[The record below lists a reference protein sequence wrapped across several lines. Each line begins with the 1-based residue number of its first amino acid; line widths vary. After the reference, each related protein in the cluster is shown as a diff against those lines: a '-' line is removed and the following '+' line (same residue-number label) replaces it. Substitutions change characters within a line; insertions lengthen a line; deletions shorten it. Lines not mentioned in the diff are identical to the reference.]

1 MSDQAKDAP
10 IIIIK
15 KKGGHGGHHGG
26 AWKVAYADF
35 VTAMMAFFMVMWLMN
50 AGEKVKE
57 SVAGY
62 FNDPTGYKGSPGSG
76 AAGTGDGL
84 SISKD
89 EMPDL
94 QKKLEQALKEM
105 PKFEEMKD
113 NVKFT
118 VTGEGLRIELLET
131 ENGMFFGSGSPNPS
145 KEGRELLEKMAEEL
159 GKMPNAVL
167 IEGHTDSKPFS
178 GHGYT
183 NWELSADRANMSRKV
198 MQNAG
203 LRSDQVLQVRG
214 FADQRLFKK
223 EDPTDA
229 SNRRISIIV
238 QYKVPQAEEEGEGEE
253 KKVGEKAEGAKAE
266 GVKDE
271 KAAKPEAEKDA
282 KAAKGEEKASAKPAE
297 KSAKEKEPAAK
308 EPTEKPKGKGKGAK
322 GKASKEKEG
331 GEKPSPARH

>member
-1 MSDQAKDAP
+1 MSDQAKEAP

-84 SISKD
+84 SITKD

-113 NVKFT
+113 NIKFT

-178 GHGYT
+178 GQGYT

-238 QYKVPQAEEEGEGEE
+238 QYKVPQQEEEGEGEE
-253 KKVGEKAEGAKAE
+253 KKEGEKAEGAKE
-266 GVKDE
+266 E
-271 KAAKPEAEKDA
+271 KAGKPDGEKDA
-282 KAAKGEEKASAKPAE
+282 KPAKAEQKGAEKPAE
-297 KSAKEKEPAAK
+297 KPSAAEKGGETKAAAAK
-308 EPTEKPKGKGKGAK
+308 PKAAKGKGAK
-322 GKASKEKEG
+322 GKGAKEKTGSE
-331 GEKPSPARH
+331 ESAAKH